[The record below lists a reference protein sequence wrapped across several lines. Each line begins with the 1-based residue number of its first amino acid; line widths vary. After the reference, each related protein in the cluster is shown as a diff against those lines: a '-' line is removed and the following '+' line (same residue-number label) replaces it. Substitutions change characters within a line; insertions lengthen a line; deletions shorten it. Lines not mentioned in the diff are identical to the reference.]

1 MEEELPI
8 KTKTSAP
15 SSAEE
20 STNAS
25 LGKGESTPKRDEN
38 APLRFPYRL
47 FPAKI
52 QKIIEETHQDLFFPL
67 NYIAAALFF
76 AIGAAVGN
84 RVRLTVKQGW
94 IEKAIMF
101 MCLVG
106 RPGTSKTHPISF
118 ALAPLKELDKNAY
131 KKYER
136 AIIDYNALPLEQR
149 GEKPTARQ
157 SIVQD
162 ITMEAL
168 IDVHRYNPKGICV
181 HMDELK
187 GWFSSFDKYRKG
199 GGDEQQWLTC
209 WNGERIVKNR
219 VTSGLKCIDDS
230 FISVVGGMQPGV
242 LKKTFRGERIENG
255 MLSRVLFVNND
266 DEDEAVLWG
275 ENDLIS
281 DAADVW
287 RSFLFSVLDSFNYF
301 DDDSVT
307 RELRFTMKAWDSI
320 KEWRNRITQ
329 ENFDN
334 GADSS
339 TELFSKIQT
348 YAMRFCIIIHVMREV
363 AGDIEKTD
371 EIGFEDAYEA
381 QMIADYFY
389 GTALDTYALLTTSN
403 ENGQNFFRLL
413 NRLNSKFTT
422 AQALEVGAHIG
433 LSRRTVFRL
442 LDVSVD
448 DPFLRKLKHGTY
460 EKIE

>member
-20 STNAS
+20 STSAS

-47 FPAKI
+47 FPVII
-52 QKIIEETHQDLFFPL
+52 QKIIEETHQDLLFPL
-67 NYIAAALFF
+67 NYIAAVLFF
-76 AIGAAVGN
+76 AIGAALGN
-84 RVRLTVKQGW
+84 RVRLMVKQGW
-94 IEKAIMF
+94 TEKAIMF

-106 RPGTSKTHPISF
+106 RPGASKTHPVSF
-118 ALAPLKELDKNAY
+118 ALAPLKELDKKAY
-131 KKYER
+131 KQYES
-136 AIIDYNALPLEQR
+136 ALFDYNALPPEQR
-149 GEKPTARQ
+149 GEKPTAHQ

-181 HMDELK
+181 HLDELK
-187 GWFSSFDKYRKG
+187 GWFSSFDRYRKG

-266 DEDEAVLWG
+266 DEDEVVLWG
-275 ENDLIS
+275 EDDLIS

-287 RSFLFSVLDSFNYF
+287 RSFLFSVLASFGFF
-301 DDDSVT
+301 DGDGVT
-307 RELRFTMKAWDSI
+307 RELRFSAEAWNHI
-320 KEWRNRITQ
+320 KDWRNCITKA
-329 ENFDN
+329 NFDN

-339 TELFSKIQT
+339 AEIFAKIQT
-348 YAMRFCIIIHVMREV
+348 YAMRFCLIIHIMREV
-363 AGDIEKTD
+363 AGEIEKTD
-371 EIGFEDAYEA
+371 EIGFEDAVKA
-381 QMIADYFY
+381 QLIADYFY
-389 GTALDTYALLTTSN
+389 GSALDTYALITTSN
-403 ENGQNFFRLL
+403 ENGQNFFQLL
-413 NRLNSKFTT
+413 NRLNNKFTT
-422 AQALEVGAHIG
+422 AQALEVGAHMG

-442 LDVSVD
+442 LDVPVD